1 MRLCKKRKMKNGVYS
16 ILKARFLINEEA
28 NAAKNWRFIVFII
41 ILAIIMIANTQ
52 RYEQKVFK
60 IIALTNKVKE
70 LRSEFVD
77 RRSELMQLK
86 MESTVSE
93 KMEAKQIYPASV
105 PPTKI
110 KVKKEVEK
118 SFLKKLW
125 Q

>member
-1 MRLCKKRKMKNGVYS
+1 MKNGVYS

-28 NAAKNWRFIVFII
+28 NATKNWRFIVFLIL
-41 ILAIIMIANTQ
+41 LAIIMIANTQ

-60 IIALTNKVKE
+60 IIALTGEVKE

-77 RRSELMQLK
+77 RRSELMKLR

-93 KMEAKQIYPASV
+93 KMEAKQIYPSSV

-110 KVKKEVEK
+110 KVKKEEEK
-118 SFLKKLW
+118 SLLKRIW